1 MAHMAKDKT
10 KKAALNAE
18 DAALEAELAAERSEK
33 KQAGSRTLRTV
44 LGGVCGTLVMLVILV
59 ALSLLF
65 IRIPALV
72 FIGTALLIW
81 LFVWLF
87 RGDTG
92 KPLLWTAAV
101 GTLVACVFGA
111 CLHAAGI
118 FMVYG
123 GLPLRYLP
131 YVTSVIVTTR
141 YFWGTFGDGALFAI
155 LFSILGFVVM
165 WQFTGDPFPFWR
177 GASEKA
183 KASKKK
189 KKARN

>member
-1 MAHMAKDKT
+1 MAKDKT
-10 KKAALNAE
+10 KKTVLTEE
-18 DAALEAELAAERSEK
+18 DAALEAELAAEKAEK
-33 KQAGSRTLRTV
+33 KQAGSRVLRTV
-44 LGGVCGTLVMLVILV
+44 LGGVCGTLAMLVILT

-65 IRIPALV
+65 VRIPALV

-81 LFVWLF
+81 LFAWLF

-101 GTLVACVFGA
+101 GTLIACFFGA

-131 YVTSVIVTTR
+131 YVASVIVTTR

-155 LFSILGFVVM
+155 LFSVLGYVIM
-165 WQFTGDPFPFWR
+165 WQCTGDPFPFWR
-177 GASEKA
+177 GAEENA
-183 KASKKK
+183 KPSKKK
-189 KKARN
+189 KKAKS

>member
-1 MAHMAKDKT
+1 MAEDK
-10 KKAALNAE
+10 KKKTVLDAE
-18 DAALEAELAAERSEK
+18 DAALEAELAAEKAEK
-33 KQAGSRTLRTV
+33 KQASSRLLRTI
-44 LGGVCGTLVMLVILV
+44 LGGVCGTLAMLVILT

-65 IRIPALV
+65 IRIPVLV
-72 FIGTALLIW
+72 YIGSALLIW

-87 RGDTG
+87 KGDTG

-101 GTLVACVFGA
+101 GTILACVFGA

-131 YVTSVIVTTR
+131 YVTSVIVTTH

-155 LFSILGFVVM
+155 LFSILGFVIM

-177 GASEKA
+177 GAAADVK
-183 KASKKK
+183 KPKKK
-189 KKARN
+189 KKAKG